1 MIGLDKTDFKILK
14 ILQENGRITNIQL
27 SMDIGLSPA
36 PTLER
41 VRKLESNGYITS
53 YHAMVNEEM
62 LGLKIKSFIQVT
74 INYAEKDAIKNFK
87 SKLESIDEVVE
98 SYHVT
103 GSSDYLLKVIV
114 PDIKSY
120 ENLIVEKFSKMPEI
134 KSLQSL
140 MILSNTKQSRA
151 IPIEY

>member
-151 IPIEY
+151 

>member
-1 MIGLDKTDFKILK
+1 MKKDKI
-14 ILQENGRITNIQL
+14 
-27 SMDIGLSPA
+27 
-36 PTLER
+36 
-41 VRKLESNGYITS
+41 
-53 YHAMVNEEM
+53 MVNEEM